1 MNINLEDYQGYHNA
15 PKQWGLEIW
24 LTNTPL
30 YCAKFLIVD
39 AGKQCSL
46 HSHILKSETFLVL
59 EGAPAIELG
68 NTEHEAL
75 LSYHIKGPGDSIF
88 VPAGTLHRFGAPT
101 GPVTLLE
108 ISSHHDDSDVVRAQ
122 ASGSIF
128 PF

>member
-1 MNINLEDYQGYHNA
+1 MIDKTKFEGYEHVIKA
-15 PKQWGLEIW
+15 WGLEII

-39 AGKQCSL
+39 VGKQCSL
-46 HSHILKSETFLVL
+46 HSHILKNETFLVL